1 MTTLF
6 GILAVILTIAIIFGR
21 RVARTLVIVALLGC
35 IAFGLF
41 VLAVIMYGNHRAALR
56 KEHVEFAMS
65 HLPPGISDADKAI
78 LRNEFD
84 WYFGGTYDKQY
95 VPDLDVIDQYLQ
107 RVNPSLV
114 RHKP

>member
-21 RVARTLVIVALLGC
+21 RVAARLLIVGVVCC
-35 IAFGLF
+35 IAFGLC
-41 VLAVIMYGNHRAALR
+41 LGAYVIYWRHHQDVR

-65 HLPPGISDADKAI
+65 RLPSGISDTDKAI

-84 WYFGGTYDKQY
+84 WYFGGTYDKQH
-95 VPDLDVIDQYLQ
+95 VPDLDMFDQYLQ
-107 RVNPSLV
+107 GVDPSLV
-114 RHKP
+114 RHK